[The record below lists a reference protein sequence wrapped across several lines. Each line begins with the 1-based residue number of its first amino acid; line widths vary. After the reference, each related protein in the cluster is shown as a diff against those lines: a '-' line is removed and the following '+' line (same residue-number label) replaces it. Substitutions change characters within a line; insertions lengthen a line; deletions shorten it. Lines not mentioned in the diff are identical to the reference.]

1 MIGRNWQI
9 WREKIIILLGIRMVI
24 KIVKEDRENL
34 FQTNVEE

>member
-34 FQTNVEE
+34 LQTNVEE